1 MLLLLLIVRFLIE
14 MTEAS
19 LEIIP
24 KDIIRTET
32 VLSRFPIHRLS
43 KSGKVSIEIKLHNSQ
58 GELTT
63 RWKVKNPPD
72 PLAYKIDTLIINRRI
87 DELGRPVPKLIKL
100 GSLRELADEI
110 GFKNTG
116 NTDRI
121 KNALA
126 QNALAGITAK
136 FTYKDKDG
144 KETTREL
151 VDTRYAVIFTGEKL
165 PNGDKSDATYILL
178 HDIYR
183 EIINS
188 APTRPL
194 DYEYLK
200 ELSPIA
206 QRFYELLSYQMYGA
220 LKNKRVAKMLYS
232 EFCTY
237 APQTR
242 FFDWEQVRPQMYRL
256 HKPHLESGY
265 IETINFERLRSEDG
279 TPDWLFTYSAGR
291 KAKGEYTFATTR
303 KTLPRVKEIKSNPVQ
318 PLLIPDEPRPALI
331 PDVELTFSEEEENL
345 ISKMREFRVTESKA
359 RSLVKSHR
367 EAVEQEAT
375 VFPYRL
381 LGGTIKNLSGLFI
394 KAVEE
399 AYEPPQSYFD
409 SLKEAESK
417 KRLEAERIKKEEK
430 DRAKREEEA
439 ISGRANERLNNLP
452 EAERQKLWAATK
464 AEILSSPKY
473 KDATP
478 QQLKILASVMD
489 GSIRSEIIET
499 FVQEEKQ
506 KNRRVARF

>member
-1 MLLLLLIVRFLIE
+1 MPDS
-14 MTEAS
+14 A

-32 VLSRFPIHRLS
+32 ALSRFPIHRLS
-43 KSGKVSIEIKLHNSQ
+43 KSGKVSIEIKLHNSE

-87 DELGRPVPKLIKL
+87 DEAGKPVPKLLKL
-100 GSLRELADEI
+100 GSLRELAEEV

-121 KNALA
+121 KNALI

-136 FTYKDKDG
+136 FTYKAKDG
-144 KETTREL
+144 TERTTEIA
-151 VDTRYAVIFTGEKL
+151 DTRYAVIFTGEKL
-165 PNGDKSDATYILL
+165 PNGDKSDGTYILL

-183 EIINS
+183 EILNS
-188 APTRPL
+188 AQTRPL
-194 DYEYLK
+194 DYDYLK

-206 QRFYELLSYQMYGA
+206 QRLYELLSYQMYA
-220 LKNKRVAKMLYS
+220 AVKYKRTAKMLYS

-265 IETINFERLRSEDG
+265 IETINFEKLRNDDG
-279 TPDWLFTYSAGR
+279 TQDWLFTYTAGR
-291 KAKGEYTFATTR
+291 KAKGEHTFATR
-303 KTLPRVKEIKSNPVQ
+303 KPLPRVKEIKSNPVQ
-318 PLLIPDEPRPALI
+318 PPLIPDEPRSALI
-331 PDVELTFSEEEENL
+331 PDVELSFSEADEKL
-345 ISKMREFRVTESKA
+345 VSKMQEFGVGESKA

-367 EAVEQEAT
+367 EAVERELP
-375 VFPYRL
+375 VFPHRL
-381 LGGTIKNLSGLFI
+381 LGGAIKNVSGLFI

-399 AYEPPQSYFD
+399 GYDTPQTYLD
-409 SLKEAESK
+409 SLKDAESK
-417 KRLEAERIKKEEK
+417 KRFEAEQKKNAEK
-430 DRAKREEEA
+430 DKAKREEAEA
-439 ISGRANERLNNLP
+439 WKRADDRLNDLSREGREQLW
-452 EAERQKLWAATK
+452 EATRAK
-464 AEILSSPKY
+464 ILSSDDY

-478 QQLKILASVMD
+478 QQLSILEMIMES
-489 GSIRSEIIET
+489 SIRSTIIEN

-506 KNRRVARF
+506 NSVK

>member
-1 MLLLLLIVRFLIE
+1 MSE
-14 MTEAS
+14 TS

-32 VLSRFPIHRLS
+32 ALSRFPIHRLS
-43 KSGKVSIEIKLHNSQ
+43 KAGKVSIEIKLHNSE

-87 DELGRPVPKLIKL
+87 DEAGKPIPKLIKL
-100 GSLRELADEI
+100 GSLRELADEV

-121 KNALA
+121 KNALV

-136 FTYKDKDG
+136 FTYKAKDG
-144 KETTREL
+144 TERTTEIA
-151 VDTRYAVIFTGEKL
+151 DTRYAVIFTGEKL
-165 PNGDKSDATYILL
+165 PNGDKSDGTYILL

-183 EIINS
+183 EILNS
-188 APTRPL
+188 AQTRPL

-200 ELSPIA
+200 ELSPVA
-206 QRFYELLSYQMYGA
+206 QRLYELLSYQMFAAVKY
-220 LKNKRVAKMLYS
+220 KRAAKMLYS

-256 HKPHLESGY
+256 HKPHLQSGY
-265 IETINFERLRSEDG
+265 IENISFEKLRNEDG
-279 TPDWLFTYSAGR
+279 TLDWLFSYTPGR
-291 KAKGEYTFATTR
+291 KAKGEHTFATR
-303 KTLPRVKEIKSNPVQ
+303 KPLPRAKEIKSNPVQ
-318 PLLIPDEPRPALI
+318 PSLIPDEPRPALI
-331 PDVELTFSEEEENL
+331 PDVELSFSEADEKL
-345 ISKMREFRVTESKA
+345 VSKMRGFGVGESKA

-367 EAVEQEAT
+367 EAVEREIP

-381 LGGTIKNLSGLFI
+381 LGGAVKNISGLFI

-399 AYEPPQSYFD
+399 GYESPKSYLE
-409 SLKEAESK
+409 SLEQAESK
-417 KRLEAERIKKEEK
+417 KRFEAERKKNEEK
-430 DRAKREEEA
+430 DKARREEEA
-439 ISGRANERLNNLP
+439 AWKRADDRLNNLP
-452 EAERQKLWAATK
+452 EAERQDLWDATRTK
-464 AEILSSPKY
+464 ILSSPTY

-478 QQLKILASVMD
+478 PQLKILEMVME
-489 GSIRSEIIET
+489 GSIHSEIIET
-499 FVQEEKQ
+499 FIQEEKQ
-506 KNRRVARF
+506 K

>member
-1 MLLLLLIVRFLIE
+1 MS
-14 MTEAS
+14 EAS

-32 VLSRFPIHRLS
+32 ALSRFPIHRLS
-43 KSGKVSIEIKLHNSQ
+43 KSGKVSIEIKLHNSE
-58 GELTT
+58 GEITT

-72 PLAYKIDTLIINRRI
+72 PLAYKLDTLIINRRI
-87 DELGRPVPKLIKL
+87 DDAGRPIPKLIKL
-100 GSLRELADEI
+100 GSLRELAEEV

-121 KNALA
+121 KNALI

-136 FTYKDKDG
+136 FTYKAKDG
-144 KETTREL
+144 TERTTEIA
-151 VDTRYAVIFTGEKL
+151 DTRYAVIFTGEKL

-183 EIINS
+183 EILN
-188 APTRPL
+188 AAQTRPL
-194 DYEYLK
+194 DYDYLK

-206 QRFYELLSYQMYGA
+206 QRFYELLSYQMYA
-220 LKNKRVAKMLYS
+220 AVKHRRTAKMLYS

-256 HKPHLESGY
+256 HKPHLKSGY
-265 IETINFERLRSEDG
+265 IETINFEKLRSEDG
-279 TPDWLFTYSAGR
+279 TLDWLFTYTAGR
-291 KAKGEYTFATTR
+291 KARGEHTFATSTR
-303 KTLPRVKEIKSNPVQ
+303 KPLPRAKEIKSNPVQ
-318 PLLIPDEPRPALI
+318 PLLIPDEPPPALV
-331 PDVELTFSEEEENL
+331 PDVELSFSEDEETL
-345 ISKMREFRVTESKA
+345 VSKMREFRVTESKA

-367 EAVEQEAT
+367 EAVGREIT

-381 LGGTIKNLSGLFI
+381 LGGKVKNLSGLFI

-399 AYEPPQSYFD
+399 GYEPPPSYFD

-417 KRLEAERIKKEEK
+417 KRTEAERIKSEEK
-430 DRAKREEEA
+430 DKGKREEVA
-439 ISGRANERLNNLP
+439 ARGRAHERLKNLP

-464 AEILSSPKY
+464 AEILSTPQY

-478 QQLKILASVMD
+478 QQLKILESVME
-489 GSIRSEIIET
+489 SVIRSAIIET
-499 FVQEEKQ
+499 FIQEEKSAKQ
-506 KNRRVARF
+506 